1 MALTGADI
9 LGAERGLVEAP
20 AGCGKT
26 ELIVDTVLHHEG
38 RPALVLTHTNAGVYA
53 LRERLARAGVA
64 SGSHRLA
71 TIDGWALRVVRTY
84 PQRAEY
90 AIDLTT
96 ELDYPRIRAAA
107 VRLIGAGALDDVLP
121 ATYGRLL
128 VDEYQDCSESQHA
141 LIAAL
146 AARLRTCVFGDP
158 LQAVFDF
165 GDDPLVQ
172 WRAALGAYPL
182 LDRLDRPWRW
192 INARAE
198 DLGDWILGV
207 RQHLQAGMPIDL
219 TTCRG
224 RVNWQELSGIPA
236 ADNRARTQA
245 RSSIRLA
252 RNDKLLIIGNAVV
265 AGSRHAYARG
275 VPGVGVVEPVE
286 LGDLI
291 AYARRMAD
299 LRGEALLDVVLD
311 FASDVMTGV
320 NAAVTRG
327 RIGTLQRGRSRTPAT
342 PEEQG
347 ALNIVTGDGMREAAA
362 FLGRLYESGKCRTF
376 RRRLLT
382 AMIEALHRASTDQ
395 GGGLLASAAAVR
407 EHRRHSG
414 RRLPTH
420 AIGSTLL
427 LKGLEAQHVL
437 ILDADGMNAR
447 HLYVALSRGAESITV
462 FSRTPVLT
470 PAL

>member
-1 MALTGADI
+1 VPLTAADV
-9 LGAERGLVEAP
+9 LAAERGLVEAP

-26 ELIVDTVLHHEG
+26 ELIVGTVLHHEG

-64 SGSHRLA
+64 GGRYRLA

-96 ELDYPRIRAAA
+96 ELDYRRIRAAG
-107 VRLIGAGALDDVLP
+107 VRILSAGALDDVLP
-121 ATYGRLL
+121 ATYDRLL
-128 VDEYQDCSESQHA
+128 VDEYQDCSEGQHS

-165 GDDPLVQ
+165 GSDPLVQ
-172 WRAALGAYPL
+172 WHAVLGAYPL

-192 INARAE
+192 INVDAE
-198 DLGDWILGV
+198 DLGDWVLGV
-207 RQHLQAGMPIDL
+207 RQQLQAGLPIDL
-219 TTCRG
+219 TTCPG
-224 RVNWQELSGIPA
+224 RVNWQQLSGIPA
-236 ADNRARTQA
+236 DDHRARTKA
-245 RSSIRLA
+245 RNDIRLA
-252 RNDKLLIIGNAVV
+252 RNERLLIIGNSAVP
-265 AGSRHAYARG
+265 GSRHAFARAA
-275 VPGVGVVEPVE
+275 PGVGVVEPVD

-291 AYARRMAD
+291 AYARRMD
-299 LRGEALLDVVLD
+299 GLRGEALLDVVLA
-311 FASDVMTGV
+311 FAADVMTSV
-320 NAAVTRG
+320 NATVLRR
-327 RIGTLQRGRSRTPAT
+327 RIGVLQRGRSRTPAT
-342 PEEQG
+342 SEEQG
-347 ALNIVTGDGMREAAA
+347 ALNILTGDGLREAAV
-362 FLGRLYESGKCRTF
+362 FLGQLYESGNCRPF

-382 AMIEALHRASTDQ
+382 AMIDALGRASTDRA
-395 GGGLLASAAAVR
+395 GGLLASVAAVR
-407 EHRRHSG
+407 EQRRHSG
-414 RRLPTH
+414 RRLPRQ

-437 ILDADGMNAR
+437 ILDADGMDAR
-447 HLYVALSRGAESITV
+447 HLYVALSRGAKSVTV
-462 FSRTPVLT
+462 FSRTPVLN